1 MSAHR
6 IINIL
11 LALLI
16 CAMLSTSYLLDGP
29 SDHQAAQQ
37 QAQSLGDAQQAAQA
51 GQRVA
56 KARKVAGVA
65 L

>member
-1 MSAHR
+1 MSMHR

-29 SDHQAAQQ
+29 TDQQAAQQ
-37 QAQSLGDAQQAAQA
+37 QAQSMRDAQQAAHVDQHL
-51 GQRVA
+51 A
-56 KARKVAGVA
+56 KARKAAGVE